1 MCETSTAVSKAC
13 AHNSFPLILSGNC
26 MATVGIAAGLG
37 LEDLSFVYFDAHD
50 DLETPSTNTNG
61 YFDAMG
67 MSMLKG
73 ESWHNL
79 IATVPGFKLS
89 RLTAECTAA
98 SGKVKDMKLDVVWGD
113 STKKVDFSTELGNV
127 LDARALGRT
136 HVHLDLDVLDD
147 TLGKVNDYPSPGGLL
162 ESDLI
167 SCMELTP
174 KKVAPTSL
182 TVCSFDPH
190 AGNGDKIAKIA
201 VHAISTFMSSLVE
214 TGGLLPSV
222 S

>member
-1 MCETSTAVSKAC
+1 
-13 AHNSFPLILSGNC
+13 
-26 MATVGIAAGLG
+26 MATVGVAAGLG
-37 LEDLSFVYFDAHD
+37 LEDLSFVCFDAHD

-79 IATVPGFKLS
+79 IATVPGFKPLS
-89 RLTAECTAA
+89 LDCLVYCGLRDISDEC
-98 SGKVKDMKLDVVWGD
+98 VVWGE
-113 STKKVDFSTELGNV
+113 STQKVDFSTELGDV

-162 ESDLI
+162 EPDLI

-174 KKVAPTSL
+174 KRSL
-182 TVCSFDPH
+182 QH
-190 AGNGDKIAKIA
+190 
-201 VHAISTFMSSLVE
+201 L
-214 TGGLLPSV
+214 
-222 S
+222 

>member
-1 MCETSTAVSKAC
+1 
-13 AHNSFPLILSGNC
+13 
-26 MATVGIAAGLG
+26 MATVGVAAGLG
-37 LEDLSFVYFDAHD
+37 LEDLSFVCFDAHD

-79 IATVPGFKLS
+79 IATVPGFKPLS
-89 RLTAECTAA
+89 LDCLVYCGLRDISDE
-98 SGKVKDMKLDVVWGD
+98 SRQKVKDMKLDV
-113 STKKVDFSTELGNV
+113 VDFSTELGNV
-127 LDARALGRT
+127 LDTRALGRT

-190 AGNGDKIAKIA
+190 AGDSDKIAKIA
-201 VHAISTFMSSLVE
+201 VHAIFTFMSCLIE
-214 TGGLLPSV
+214 TGGLLRSQ

>member
-1 MCETSTAVSKAC
+1 
-13 AHNSFPLILSGNC
+13 
-26 MATVGIAAGLG
+26 MATVGVAAGLG

-79 IATVPGFKLS
+79 VATVPGFKPLS
-89 RLTAECTAA
+89 LDRLVYCGFRDISDE
-98 SGKVKDMKLDVVWGD
+98 SRQKVKDMKLNVVWGD

-136 HVHLDLDVLDD
+136 HVHLGLDVLDD
-147 TLGKVNDYPSPGGLL
+147 TLGD
-162 ESDLI
+162 
-167 SCMELTP
+167 
-174 KKVAPTSL
+174 
-182 TVCSFDPH
+182 
-190 AGNGDKIAKIA
+190 GDKIAKIA
-201 VHAISTFMSSLVE
+201 VHAIFTSTSSLNE
-214 TGGLLPSV
+214 TGGLLRSSHDSASV
-222 S
+222 SDIQVWIAFV

>member
-1 MCETSTAVSKAC
+1 
-13 AHNSFPLILSGNC
+13 
-26 MATVGIAAGLG
+26 MATVGVAAGLG
-37 LEDLSFVYFDAHD
+37 LEDLSLVCLDAHD
-50 DLETPSTNTNG
+50 DLEIPSTNTNG

-79 IATVPGFKLS
+79 IATVPGFKPLS
-89 RLTAECTAA
+89 LDRLVYCGLRDISDE
-98 SGKVKDMKLDVVWGD
+98 SRQKVKDMKLDVVWGD

-147 TLGKVNDYPSPGGLL
+147 ALGKVNDYPSPGDLL
-162 ESDLI
+162 EPDLI
-167 SCMELTP
+167 SCTELTP
-174 KKVAPTSL
+174 KRVTPTSL

-190 AGNGDKIAKIA
+190 AGDGDKIAKIA

-214 TGGLLPSV
+214 TGGLLRCVFDSASSSDIQV
-222 S
+222 WIAFV

>member
-1 MCETSTAVSKAC
+1 IEGEIGKSFELLRRTSTAVSKAC

-26 MATVGIAAGLG
+26 MATVGVAAGLG
-37 LEDLSFVYFDAHD
+37 LEDLSPVYFDAHD

-73 ESWHNL
+73 ESWHNP
-79 IATVPGFKLS
+79 IATVPGFKPLS
-89 RLTAECTAA
+89 LDRL
-98 SGKVKDMKLDVVWGD
+98 KVKDMELDVVWGD

-127 LDARALGRT
+127 LGTRALGRT

-162 ESDLI
+162 EPDLI

-174 KKVAPTSL
+174 KKVTPTSL

-190 AGNGDKIAKIA
+190 AGDGDKIAKIA
-201 VHAISTFMSSLVE
+201 VHAIFTFMSSLR
-214 TGGLLPSV
+214 L
-222 S
+222 

>member
-1 MCETSTAVSKAC
+1 
-13 AHNSFPLILSGNC
+13 
-26 MATVGIAAGLG
+26 MATVGVAAGLG

-50 DLETPSTNTNG
+50 DPETPSRNTNG

-73 ESWHNL
+73 RAVYCGLRDISDES
-79 IATVPGFKLS
+79 
-89 RLTAECTAA
+89 RQ
-98 SGKVKDMKLDVVWGD
+98 KVKDMKLDVVWGD

-162 ESDLI
+162 DSDLI

-190 AGNGDKIAKIA
+190 AGDSDKIAKIA

-214 TGGLLPSV
+214 TGGLLRSV